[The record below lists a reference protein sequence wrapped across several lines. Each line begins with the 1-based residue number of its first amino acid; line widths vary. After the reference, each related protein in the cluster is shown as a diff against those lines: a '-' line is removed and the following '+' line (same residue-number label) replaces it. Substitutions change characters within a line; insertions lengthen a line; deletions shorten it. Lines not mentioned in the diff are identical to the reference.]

1 MKLIKK
7 IVATASLLS
16 CLISIKASASDIIE
30 VRCRIE
36 SSGFLTDQ
44 EMDQYSQTYRL
55 SAPATQ
61 EGGRHLLWEN
71 THFELWVKT
80 DAYVQSQ
87 SQSAFRVSAFS
98 TVLLDKHRKL
108 MSEATSS
115 VSESPRRAILTLH
128 NLHEDL
134 TGIKDRLIVTCVEKI

>member
-7 IVATASLLS
+7 IVVTASLLS
-16 CLISIKASASDIIE
+16 CLISTKASASDIIE

-71 THFELWVKT
+71 TRFELWVKT
-80 DAYVQSQ
+80 DAYVQ

-134 TGIKDRLIVTCVEKI
+134 SEIKDRLIVTCVENI